1 MRSWPDRSASCL
13 SDCVGPLE
21 LRPGAW
27 PGRLRWL
34 ALGIALLAI
43 WYAGLPWL
51 ARLLLTVLVLV
62 LAMRRRRY
70 PEGIRQLQFS
80 PAEVSGACHDGRV
93 FACAPPFACLVS
105 PHWVS
110 FRSDNGWL
118 QVYADQLDADSF
130 RRLRQVLWLQR
141 Q

>member
-1 MRSWPDRSASCL
+1 MSATCL

-21 LRPGAW
+21 LRPGVW
-27 PGRLRWL
+27 PARLGWL

-43 WYAGLPWL
+43 WHAGLLP
-51 ARLLLTVLVLV
+51 AVKVLLTG
-62 LAMRRRRY
+62 LATILAARCRRPRHA
-70 PEGIRQLQFS
+70 IVQLQFS
-80 PAEVSGACHDGRV
+80 PAEVSGQCHDGRV

-110 FRSDNGWL
+110 FRSNRGWL

-141 Q
+141 R